1 MVGVVVIGVVVVGV
15 VVVGVEV
22 VLPSV
27 KYFKSYQSTNFLT
40 VFDIEIL
47 ETTAPLVPRYQ

>member
-1 MVGVVVIGVVVVGV
+1 MVVGV

>member
-1 MVGVVVIGVVVVGV
+1 MVGVVVIGVVMVGV

-27 KYFKSYQSTNFLT
+27 KYFKSYQSTNF
-40 VFDIEIL
+40 EIFSYHFL
-47 ETTAPLVPRYQ
+47 H